1 MDDRQQVILTYP
13 LIFGSEKFNWG
24 RVVLPGISESSFSC
38 LSTIF
43 VNPVNFDDA
52 PEMSSLA
59 PEDTI
64 LVVLYPHKTSPN
76 VCSPADP

>member
-1 MDDRQQVILTYP
+1 
-13 LIFGSEKFNWG
+13 
-24 RVVLPGISESSFSC
+24 
-38 LSTIF
+38 
-43 VNPVNFDDA
+43 
-52 PEMSSLA
+52 MSSLA